1 MNHPPRPP
9 ISPRST
15 PRSALRGSPDP
26 AQARRPAARRPAAR
40 RPDPASTP
48 DSDSG
53 PPRPGRLLEREPAAY
68 RPARRG
74 RGARVNPTGRFESR
88 RTLADLDALQPAS
101 SAGPD
106 GDHPAAGPEPAPRT
120 QMLPDPSRTALTFN
134 RSPDIPFDASL
145 NPYRGCE
152 HGCAYCYARPSHEYL
167 GYSAGLDFET
177 KILVKQRAPELLR
190 KELSAPRWKP
200 QVVAISG
207 VTDAY
212 QPLERKLELTRR
224 CIKAFADFRNPIR
237 IITKNALV
245 TRDLDLFRR
254 LAEHGAISVSI
265 SLTTL
270 DPELARRLEPRASAP
285 HERLRAIERL
295 AAAGIP
301 TGVMVAPIIPGLTD
315 EETPA
320 LLEAAAAAGASHAG
334 RVLLRLPHGLADLFD
349 DWLLAHR
356 PLRREKVLHRLESLR
371 RGRWNDPRFGSR
383 LRGEGPFAEQIADV
397 FRLWARRTGL
407 DATHPEL
414 STTAFRRPGGDQ
426 LALALTLEPDPEPDS
441 RRDGR
446 APAPVS

>member
-1 MNHPPRPP
+1 MTHPSQPP
-9 ISPRST
+9 HSPA
-15 PRSALRGSPDP
+15 PE
-26 AQARRPAARRPAAR
+26 
-40 RPDPASTP
+40 
-48 DSDSG
+48 SD
-53 PPRPGRLLEREPAAY
+53 PPRPGRLLDAEPAAF

-88 RTLADLDALQPAS
+88 RTLVDLDALQPAS
-101 SAGPD
+101 SREPD
-106 GDHPAAGPEPAPRT
+106 PEDPGSAPAPGPGT

-152 HGCAYCYARPSHEYL
+152 HGCAYCYARPTHEYL

-190 KELSAPRWKP
+190 KELSAPRWRP

-224 CIKAFADFRNPIR
+224 CVEVFADFRNPIT

-245 TRDLDLFRR
+245 ARDLDLFRR
-254 LAEHGAISVSI
+254 LSEHDAISVSL

-295 AAAGIP
+295 ASAGIP
-301 TGVMVAPIIPGLTD
+301 TGVMVAPTIPGLTD

-334 RVLLRLPHGLADLFD
+334 AILLRLPHGLAELFD

-371 RGRWNDPRFGSR
+371 SGRLNDPRFGSR
-383 LRGEGPFAEQIADV
+383 MRGEGRFAEQIADV

-407 DATHPEL
+407 DAARPAL
-414 STTAFRRPGGDQ
+414 STAAFRRPGGDQ
-426 LALALTLEPDPEPDS
+426 LALDLGPGPGPD
-441 RRDGR
+441 RGRR
-446 APAPVS
+446 APAPVP

>member
-1 MNHPPRPP
+1 MSEIQAEEYRALPGAYFRLIFAFMIHPPQ
-9 ISPRST
+9 ST
-15 PRSALRGSPDP
+15 PSPTP
-26 AQARRPAARRPAAR
+26 Q
-40 RPDPASTP
+40 PD
-48 DSDSG
+48 
-53 PPRPGRLLEREPAAY
+53 PPRPGRLLETEPAAY

-74 RGARVNPTGRFESR
+74 RGARVNPTGRFERR
-88 RTLADLDALQPAS
+88 RTVADLDALQPAS
-101 SAGPD
+101 PLDHDPDPEPEPDPDPEPHDPASA
-106 GDHPAAGPEPAPRT
+106 PEPAART
-120 QMLPDPSRTALTFN
+120 QLLPDPSRTALTFN

-152 HGCAYCYARPSHEYL
+152 HGCAYCYARPTHEYL

-177 KILVKQRAPELLR
+177 KILVKQRAAELLR
-190 KELSAPRWKP
+190 KELSSPRWKP

-224 CIKAFADFRNPIR
+224 CVEVFADFRNPIM

-245 TRDLDLFRR
+245 ARDLDLFRR
-254 LAEHGAISVSI
+254 LAEHDAISVSI

-270 DPELARRLEPRASAP
+270 DPELARVLEPRASAP
-285 HERLRAIERL
+285 QERLRAIERL

-301 TGVMVAPIIPGLTD
+301 TGVMIAPIIPGLTD

-334 RVLLRLPHGLADLFD
+334 SIVLRLPHGLADLFD
-349 DWLLAHR
+349 DWLLTHR

-371 RGRWNDPRFGSR
+371 RGRLNDPRFGSR
-383 LRGEGPFAEQIADV
+383 MRGEGRFAEQIADV

-407 DATHPEL
+407 DATRPEL
-414 STTAFRRPGGDQ
+414 STAAFRRPGGVQ
-426 LALALTLEPDPEPDS
+426 LTLDLGPGPDPGPTPDPS
-441 RRDGR
+441 GR
-446 APAPVS
+446 GPAPVS